1 MNKATNLSILALCAG
16 LLTACGGGPAG
27 RQTAAPPVD
36 PVIGH
41 SDQHANLCAPENPL
55 ARGASGHLLDGYRV
69 GSVETEQRFVRA
81 YMNEAYLW
89 YREMPEVNPAA
100 PRYRRSPFQ
109 EAITSYFQDLRTQA
123 LSATDKPKD
132 RFSFATSTMEWK
144 ALSEAGVQHGYG
156 ADIAVLSGTPPRDLR
171 VALVHEGTPAAVQQL
186 SRGDRL
192 LTLRTPG
199 GRRIDVVN
207 TTDPA
212 EIEEMTRLIFEPRD
226 GEQVQME
233 FGRAGGDVVSAG
245 LKAGEY
251 EQLSVHTARSI
262 ETPQGDEVG
271 YLVVKSFNLPLEGQL
286 QKALTALKDKGVK
299 DVVLDLR
306 YNGGGYLY
314 QSAQLGYMLAD
325 PSLTQGRVFERL
337 QYNDKRSEDSGRSD
351 STIRFLSTATGREGT
366 GTRAGA
372 ALPNL
377 GLRRLYVLTGADTCS
392 ASESLINGLR
402 GVDME
407 VVLIGQTT
415 CGKPYGFTAR
425 DNCGMS
431 YFPIEFVGVN
441 AKGFGDFDD
450 GFTPDCVVPDD
461 FGHQLGNAQE
471 GLLAA
476 ALYHRQ
482 HGVCPVGTQGV
493 TKSLMSAAPGAVVP
507 KLVRGPLHTS
517 KFLLP

>member
-16 LLTACGGGPAG
+16 LLAACGGGPSG
-27 RQTAAPPVD
+27 RQTAAPNVD
-36 PVIGH
+36 PAIGY
-41 SDQHANLCAPENPL
+41 SDQYANQCAPENPL
-55 ARGASGHLLDGYRV
+55 ARHASGGLLDGYRA
-69 GSVETEQRFVRA
+69 GSVETEQQFVRA

-89 YREMPEVNPAA
+89 YQEMTPLNPAL
-100 PRYRRSPFQ
+100 PRYRRTPFE
-109 EAITSYFQDLRTQA
+109 EAMTNYFQDLRTTA
-123 LSATDKPKD
+123 VSASGKPKD
-132 RFSFATSTMEWK
+132 RFSFATSTVAWK

-171 VALVHEGTPAAVQQL
+171 VALVHEGTPAAEQNL

-192 LTLRTPG
+192 LTLRTAS
-199 GRRIDVVN
+199 GRVIDVVH
-207 TTDPA
+207 TDDPA
-212 EIEEMTRLIFEPRD
+212 DIEEMKRLLFNPSD
-226 GEQVQME
+226 GEQVQMA
-233 FGRAGGDVVSAG
+233 FSRNDGSTLSTG

-251 EQLSVHTARSI
+251 EQLSVHTSDTIRTA
-262 ETPQGDEVG
+262 QGDDVG

-325 PSLTQGRVFERL
+325 PALTRGRVFERL
-337 QYNDKRSEDSGRSD
+337 KYNDKRGADSNRQE
-351 STIRFLSTATGREGT
+351 STIRFLSTATGRAGSGT
-366 GTRAGA
+366 KAGE

-377 GLRRLYVLTGADTCS
+377 GLKRLYVLVGADTCS

-407 VVLIGQTT
+407 VVLIGETT

-441 AKGFGDFDD
+441 AKGVGDFDD
-450 GFTPDCVVPDD
+450 GFKPDCVVPDD
-461 FGHQLGNAQE
+461 FAHQLGNADE

-476 ALYHRQ
+476 ALHHRQ
-482 HGVCPVGTQGV
+482 YGACPAGTQAT
-493 TKSLMSAAPGAVVP
+493 TKSMMSSAPGAVSP